1 MKINSQTVL
10 KFMGEVAGRPLAM
23 RELITGLNVP
33 SSDRHEFRILI
44 RDLAKDGVIVKLKGE
59 RYGLAEKMNLVT
71 GTFMAHPDGF
81 GFVGNKG
88 AKDIKADVFI
98 SPRGIKGAMDGDKVV
113 CRVESQNKDGRYSG
127 RIIRILERAHPTITG
142 IYERDSALGFVIP
155 ANRKITYDIYIPRG
169 QTMKAKT
176 GESVVVEI
184 TSYPSTKRNP
194 EGRIIEILGQPDD
207 PDVEIEMVL
216 RKYNIPH
223 RFSDGTT
230 IEAEA
235 IQNEIPKSEI
245 KRRVDFRDR
254 TIITIDGETAK
265 DFDDAVSIEMADKD
279 TYRLGVHIADVSYY
293 VKENRDIDRDAFER
307 GTSIYFPDRAI
318 PMLPFKLSDDIC
330 SLRPDEDRLTMSAI
344 LDIDRSGNVLKTVF
358 TESVIR
364 SSERMTYTNVA
375 ALLNGSTD
383 PQLVERYKSIVKPL
397 KLMRELAQIL
407 GKKRTEE
414 GSIDFDLPESVIIL
428 DSNGKPE
435 AILRAERNAAHKL
448 IEEFMLAAN
457 RAVAERF
464 SNMNI
469 PAIYRIH
476 EEPGED
482 SIKDFE
488 EFVGNFGYTLKK
500 GKLTPADFQ
509 RLLEK
514 IKGKPEDKMIS
525 MVMLRHM
532 RQARYSTENIGHF
545 GLAFEYY
552 THFTSPIRR
561 YPDLVVHRILKK
573 TIAKNEG
580 GGKSIF
586 LVDGLPQIAEH
597 VSVVE
602 RRAEQ
607 AERDI
612 VDLKKVQFMKDKIGE
627 IYKGII
633 SGVTSFGIFVELQD
647 IFVEGL
653 VHISE
658 VGDDYYIFNE
668 KHHSLIGERKR
679 KIYKIGDEVVVTLV
693 NVSIEKRQIDLLL
706 VKGK

>member
-1 MKINSQTVL
+1 MKINSQTIL
-10 KFMGEVAGRPLAM
+10 KFMGEVAGRPLSM
-23 RELITGLNVP
+23 KDLIKGLNVP
-33 SSDRHEFRILI
+33 ATDRHKFRILV
-44 RDLAKDGVIVKLKGE
+44 RELVSDGVIVKLKGDK
-59 RYGLAEKMNLVT
+59 YGLAEKMNLVT
-71 GTFMAHPDGF
+71 GLFMAHPDGF
-81 GFVGNKG
+81 GFVRTDEMKE
-88 AKDIKADVFI
+88 DVFI
-98 SPRGIKGAMDGDKVV
+98 SPRCIKGAMNGDKVV

-127 RIIRILERAHPTITG
+127 RIIRILNRAHPTITG

-155 ANRKITYDIYIPRG
+155 ADRKINYDIYIPRG

-184 TSYPSTKRNP
+184 TSYPTSKRNP
-194 EGRIIEILGQPDD
+194 EGKIVEILGHPDD

-235 IQNEIPKSEI
+235 IRKEIPKSEI
-245 KRRVDFRDR
+245 QRRVDFRDR
-254 TIITIDGETAK
+254 TVITIDGETAK
-265 DFDDAVSIEMADKD
+265 DFDDAVSIEMVEKD
-279 TYRLGVHIADVSYY
+279 VYRLGVHIADVSYY

-344 LDIDRSGNVLKTVF
+344 LDIDRSGNVVKTIF

-364 SSERMTYTNVA
+364 SAERMTYTNVA

-428 DSNGKPE
+428 DSKGKPE
-435 AILRAERNAAHKL
+435 AILRAERNVAHKL

-464 SNMNI
+464 ATMNI
-469 PAIYRIH
+469 PAIYRVH
-476 EEPGED
+476 QEPGED

-509 RLLEK
+509 RLLER

-561 YPDLVVHRILKK
+561 YPDLIVHRILKK
-573 TIAKNEG
+573 TIAKRDG
-580 GGKSIF
+580 GDKSIL
-586 LVDGLPQIAEH
+586 LVDELPNIAEH

-627 IYKGII
+627 VYKGII

-653 VHISE
+653 VHISS

-668 KHHSLIGERKR
+668 KHHSLIGERTR
-679 KIYKIGDEVVVTLV
+679 KIYKIGDEVVVNLV

-706 VKGK
+706 VKG